1 MPVKSLE
8 VIAKKS
14 GLSIDKVE
22 KYWDKAKK
30 IAKEKFKETDDAFW
44 PYVMGI
50 LKRMAGVSEMKAAE
64 RLLEKYKVN
73 EEVTV
78 SSLDAE
84 MSKLESAIEK
94 ELKDIKKYRNSA
106 KYEKDL
112 KNLANSNKSA
122 AMDLKQSIKGAV
134 INRKDALYDI
144 FKTIKGN

>member
-64 RLLEKYKVN
+64 RLLEKFKVN

-78 SSLDAE
+78 SS
-84 MSKLESAIEK
+84 
-94 ELKDIKKYRNSA
+94 KDIIS
-106 KYEKDL
+106 
-112 KNLANSNKSA
+112 
-122 AMDLKQSIKGAV
+122 G
-134 INRKDALYDI
+134 RKDTLNDI
-144 FKTIKGN
+144 YKKIKNN